1 MEKSL
6 ILAALAAVFVGHSVS
21 AQVVVPAGQRPL
33 GYCAIQARLTMN
45 SGALG
50 IAVLQGQGFG
60 RVVCKYRDGSDE
72 IMPILVETSAVG
84 VGIQL
89 PETMSGKLFAPGFGV
104 TDAGAVGLLGTYGV
118 IRATGGIGYANGE
131 IGLGLTINETGVS
144 IPAIMQLDTGFH
156 FLTATLNFGQMT
168 IRFDPQNLQAR
179 YVHLLPVQSPR
190 RPHRHSH
197 SAVQHQPDHH
207 RQRSGGKAAPLPP
220 KRPTNLG
227 KEDAQ
232 KPSQP
237 SQDQQQNPTATAPRA
252 APPAPL
258 KPVAPATP
266 PAAPAQPAPS
276 KPASAAPAPALD
288 GDAEPVSRE
297 I

>member
-33 GYCAIQARLTMN
+33 GYCAIQARLTMH

-72 IMPILVETSAVG
+72 IMPILIETSAVG

-190 RPHRHSH
+190 RPHRH
-197 SAVQHQPDHH
+197 
-207 RQRSGGKAAPLPP
+207 QRSDGKAAPLPP
-220 KRPTNLG
+220 KRPANLG
-227 KEDAQ
+227 KDAQ

-237 SQDQQQNPTATAPRA
+237 SQDRQLNQPATAPA
-252 APPAPL
+252 APPAPP
-258 KPVAPATP
+258 KPAAPAAPATP
-266 PAAPAQPAPS
+266 PAAPAKPAPAA
-276 KPASAAPAPALD
+276 PASALD
-288 GDAEPVSRE
+288 GEAEPVSRE